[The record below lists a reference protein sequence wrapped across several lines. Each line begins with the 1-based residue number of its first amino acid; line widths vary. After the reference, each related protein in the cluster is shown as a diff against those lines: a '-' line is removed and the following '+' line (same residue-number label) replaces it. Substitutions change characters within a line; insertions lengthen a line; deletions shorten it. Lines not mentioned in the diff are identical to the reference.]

1 MPESKTLV
9 CMPVS
14 FKGYVIPGGL
24 PEKCSKCG
32 ELVWVAPSSLITL
45 HDDPGMEILCQ
56 PCALEQLKEDKEFKI
71 EGITP
76 AQAEEVNE
84 YFRKVRSQ

>member
-1 MPESKTLV
+1 MPERKTLV

-14 FKGYVIPGGL
+14 FKGYVVPGGL

-32 ELVWVAPSSLITL
+32 ELVWVSPSSLLIL
-45 HDDPGMEILCQ
+45 HDNPGIETLCI
-56 PCALEQLKEDKEFKI
+56 PCTLAQMKKDGEFEI

-76 AQAEEVNE
+76 AQAEEIGE
-84 YFRKVRSQ
+84 YLRESE